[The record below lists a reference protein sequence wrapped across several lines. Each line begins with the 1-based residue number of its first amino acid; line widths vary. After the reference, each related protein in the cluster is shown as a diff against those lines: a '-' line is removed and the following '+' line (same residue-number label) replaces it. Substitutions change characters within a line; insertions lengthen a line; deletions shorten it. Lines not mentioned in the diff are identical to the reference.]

1 MNRKIAKLLTN
12 NITNDRVVTEMI
24 MYICNKECNVENHLI
39 DLCLAT
45 DAQLV
50 TKEMIME
57 HIDKIKSLCM
67 KYMDTIQEV
76 SNVKIIYVDNITS
89 QVMVGFKAKV
99 IGWYHDQESANRGH
113 SWDASTKETNEYKV
127 KSIYTN
133 TYSIHIPFRDIDI
146 DIDVDVD

>member
-1 MNRKIAKLLTN
+1 MNSKIAKLLSEN
-12 NITNDRVVTEMI
+12 LVNDKVVEEMI
-24 MYICNKECNVENHLI
+24 MYICNRDSHIEDHLI

-45 DAQLV
+45 DAQLI

-76 SNVKIIYVDNITS
+76 SDVKIIYVDNIAS
-89 QVMVGFKAKV
+89 QVMVGFKAKI

-113 SWDASTKETNEYKV
+113 SWEASTKETNEYKV
-127 KSIYTN
+127 KGIYAN
-133 TYSIHIPFRDIDI
+133 TYNIYIPFKDIDI
-146 DIDVDVD
+146 DIDVD